1 MATSSTLDLRL
12 KQRAVIEFLTL
23 EKATPIDIH
32 RRMKIVYGETCVEVS
47 TVRRRSKELAG
58 TSPTETDL
66 HDKARC
72 GRPNTVNDIQH
83 QERVDEIVQANRR
96 IKCLHLRFWDQNL
109 RRQGVLPRYPSLRSE
124 VTQSC
129 DR

>member
-32 RRMKIVYGETCVEVS
+32 RRMKIVYGETCVDVS
-47 TVRRRSKELAG
+47 TVRRWSKELAG

-83 QERVDEIVQANRR
+83 QERVDEIVQSNRHESKR
-96 IKCLHLRFWDQNL
+96 D
-109 RRQGVLPRYPSLRSE
+109 
-124 VTQSC
+124 
-129 DR
+129 